1 MLNGI
6 SRKNIKQFQN
16 ATFSKTN
23 RLVFHKE
30 SNIKKGRKGLGVE
43 WGLGHI
49 KREGTTEFQGLQSLS
64 QEDPLK

>member
-1 MLNGI
+1 MAPQGKI
-6 SRKNIKQFQN
+6 SNSSRMPLSPRQIDWF
-16 ATFSKTN
+16 
-23 RLVFHKE
+23 LHKE